1 MSENTTES
9 MAGDTAENT
18 TADLGVR
25 PATPEDRPAVERLW
39 LMFRHDLSE
48 FRGGLPAADGGFRSD
63 WVASAFTGPGWVP
76 YLLTCGDRLAGLA
89 FVRGLDGPVRVL
101 NSFFVV
107 RGARRRG
114 IGLRA
119 ACEVLTRHPG
129 RWKIAYQEDNPV
141 AARFW
146 PRVAA
151 ELAGDAWTRE
161 PRPVPGR
168 PELPPDVWISFTV
181 PARLDADL

>member
-1 MSENTTES
+1 MTDI
-9 MAGDTAENT
+9 M
-18 TADLGVR
+18 TADVTVR

-48 FRGGLPAADGGFRSD
+48 FTGLLPAADGAFRSER
-63 WVASAFTGPGWVP
+63 VTYAFTEPGWAP
-76 YLLTCGDRLAGLA
+76 YLLTCAERPAGFA
-89 FVRGLDGPVRVL
+89 FVRGLDVPVRVL

-119 ACEVLTRHPG
+119 VREVLTRHPG
-129 RWKIAYQEDNPV
+129 PWEIAFQQDNP
-141 AARFW
+141 AAGGFW

-151 ELAGDAWTRE
+151 DLAGAAWTSE

-168 PELPPDVWISFTV
+168 PDLPPDVWISLTV
-181 PARLDADL
+181 AG